1 MKIKVGDKELTISK
15 WKGKNKKDFVRM
27 VGNQDIDNQQLL
39 ETLVY
44 SCIEEDVVLSTEE
57 FRYVLTRIRAYSLG
71 ETIKFDF
78 FCDECQ
84 NVFTRELE
92 LKDIITYSHKKLK
105 DIKIPG
111 AKIKFGDIKNK
122 TIYTEK
128 IAEDPDYDFLF
139 RIASINGNDTFTLSE
154 LEDILDNL
162 DIDVLE
168 EVMSI
173 YEEHRFKVQDVNT
186 VTCDCGHEMTFKF
199 DELPGFFPD
208 NWFED

>member
-1 MKIKVGDKELTISK
+1 MKIIVGDKNLTITK
-15 WKGKNKKDFVRM
+15 WKGKNKKDFIRLV
-27 VGNQDIDNQQLL
+27 NDQDSNNQQLL

-44 SCIEEDVVLSTEE
+44 SCIEEDVILSTEE

-71 ETIKFDF
+71 ELIKFEF
-78 FCDECQ
+78 LCDECQ
-84 NVFTRELE
+84 EVFHREME
-92 LKDIITYSHKKLK
+92 LNDIITYSHKTLK
-105 DIKIPG
+105 DIKVPG

-122 TIYTEK
+122 AIYTEK

-154 LEDILDNL
+154 LEEILDNL

-186 VTCDCGHEMTFKF
+186 VTCDCGNEMQFKF
-199 DELPGFFPD
+199 DELPGFFPE
-208 NWFED
+208 NWFEE